1 MMVKIRSYPV
11 ETDWDELF
19 FMAHELLGLSM
30 DEFLYDYN
38 QALITDMINRKIE
51 FKYGV
56 NPNDRTETKEPETVE
71 ARDLF
76 SGLGF

>member
-1 MMVKIRSYPV
+1 MTRSLPV

-38 QALITDMINRKIE
+38 KEFLLYMIGKKIE
-51 FKYGV
+51 LKTGV
-56 NPNDRTETKEPETVE
+56 NPNNRTETKEPETVE

>member
-1 MMVKIRSYPV
+1 MMNPIRSYPI

-56 NPNDRTETKEPETVE
+56 NPSEEKEPEPETVE

-76 SGLGF
+76 SELGF

>member
-1 MMVKIRSYPV
+1 MTIRSLPV

-19 FMAHELLGLSM
+19 FTSHELLGLSM

-38 QALITDMINRKIE
+38 KELLFYMIGKKIE
-51 FKYGV
+51 LKTGV
-56 NPNDRTETKEPETVE
+56 NPNDRTETKEPDTVE

>member
-1 MMVKIRSYPV
+1 MTKIRSLPV

-30 DEFLYDYN
+30 NEFLYDYN

-56 NPNDRTETKEPETVE
+56 NPNEEKEPETVE

-76 SGLGF
+76 KGLGI

>member
-1 MMVKIRSYPV
+1 MMIRSYPV

-19 FMAHELLGLSM
+19 FMSHELLGLSM

-38 QALITDMINRKIE
+38 KEFLLYMIGKKIE
-51 FKYGV
+51 LKTGV

>member
-1 MMVKIRSYPV
+1 MMVKIRSLPV

-38 QALITDMINRKIE
+38 QELIADMINRKIE

-56 NPNDRTETKEPETVE
+56 DPSEEKEPETVE

-76 SGLGF
+76 KGLGI